1 MSDTEIFDLP
11 EDENVVKLPAKKSKA
26 KKEMSDERR
35 AQLLLNLKKGRETS
49 KKNRAKNKTAKEII
63 KRKKKDFIDETIRE
77 EVLTQEKEKQSYQEM
92 KDELDQIKE
101 LMRKQMEKPA
111 PVKTYKFHVPSPI
124 TCRVPTRS
132 ESHREGGND
141 SDRSNNIKMNIIEPS
156 IPNKVNEEYTVGKH
170 YSNKELV
177 TKKNT
182 EEVKDYSTFKT
193 IWD

>member
-11 EDENVVKLPAKKSKA
+11 SDENVVKLPAKKSKA

-111 PVKTYKFHVPSPI
+111 PVKTYKFH
-124 TCRVPTRS
+124 
-132 ESHREGGND
+132 D

-156 IPNKVNEEYTVGKH
+156 IPNKGNEEYTVGKH

-182 EEVKDYSTFKT
+182 EEIKDYSTFKT